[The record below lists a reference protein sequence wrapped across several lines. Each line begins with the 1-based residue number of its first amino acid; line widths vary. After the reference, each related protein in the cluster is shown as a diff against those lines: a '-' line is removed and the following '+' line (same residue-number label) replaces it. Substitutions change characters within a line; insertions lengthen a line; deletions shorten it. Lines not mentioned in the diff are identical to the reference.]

1 MIRPIRPMNH
11 VENSVLMALCTAISG
26 HAKPAGT
33 PDDEALAFALH
44 DIVMTEDGP
53 TPARSD
59 PRPRALALLPWF
71 LASCGYAYTSEIRD
85 ALDAITCG
93 DEWPSEAPDGFDW
106 LMVCA
111 GLAEWDE
118 GDGHRSVPV
127 WRDGVIERL
136 TECAD
141 ARDEED

>member
-1 MIRPIRPMNH
+1 MNKLRPMNP
-11 VENSVLMALCTAISG
+11 VENSVLIALCAAIG
-26 HAKPAGT
+26 GLAKPAGT

-44 DIVMTEDGP
+44 DIIITEDGP

-71 LASCGYAYTSEIRD
+71 LASCGFSYTPDMRD

-93 DEWPSEAPDGFDW
+93 DEWPREAPAGFDW

-127 WRDGVIERL
+127 WRDGVIDRL
-136 TECAD
+136 TAAFEA
-141 ARDEED
+141 AEEE

>member
-1 MIRPIRPMNH
+1 MRPLTPT
-11 VENSVLMALCTAISG
+11 ENSVLIALCDAISG
-26 HAKPAGT
+26 RAKPAGT

-53 TPARSD
+53 TPAWSD

-71 LASCGYAYTSEIRD
+71 LASCGYAYTPEICD
-85 ALDAITCG
+85 ALDAITYSN
-93 DEWPSEAPDGFDW
+93 EWPSEAPDGFDW

-127 WRDGVIERL
+127 WRDGVIDRL

>member
-1 MIRPIRPMNH
+1 MIRPMNH

-71 LASCGYAYTSEIRD
+71 LASCGYAYTPEIRD

-93 DEWPSEAPDGFDW
+93 DEWPSEAPAGFDW